1 MNFKDGLRDSPD
13 YTIFLDIKT
22 LCTAYSPIQRS
33 GKQCGVLER
42 CGFENHVDL
51 GFNSSDLAVVCQVEQ
66 SVYPAH
72 FVFSTM
78 AVSAFLEE
86 L

>member
-1 MNFKDGLRDSPD
+1 MNFKDGLRDIPAHPV
-13 YTIFLDIKT
+13 FLEIKT
-22 LCTAYSPIQRS
+22 LCTVHSPTQLS
-33 GKQCGVLER
+33 GKQYGIPGG

-51 GFNSSDLAVVCQVEQ
+51 GFNSTDLTVVCKIEQ

>member
-1 MNFKDGLRDSPD
+1 MNFKDGLRDNPAHP
-13 YTIFLDIKT
+13 IFLEIKT

-33 GKQCGVLER
+33 GKRCGILGR

-51 GFNSSDLAVVCQVEQ
+51 GFNTSDPVVACQVER

-72 FVFSTM
+72 FVSTM
-78 AVSAFLEE
+78 AVRAFLEK